1 MKGKS
6 DVVAENLKNRRAQF
20 NSVSA
25 KLNECVQIQDNLMG
39 DVKGRVQ
46 RNHTQMS
53 KTQKRQAREH
63 KEEINGFS
71 IQPGST
77 CTRAEA
83 AKRTRDLIKLKK
95 ERESM
100 VRKMKQSGVIG
111 ASLSDMKKILANSG
125 GGGVLNTSESAKT
138 LPDLNTRKGSRSGS
152 GSGGIKASASTG
164 VL

>member
-1 MKGKS
+1 LKGKN
-6 DVVAENLKNRRAQF
+6 DLVTENLKNRRVQF

-25 KLNECVQIQDNLMG
+25 KLNECIQIQDGLML

-71 IQPGST
+71 IQFGST

-95 ERESM
+95 DREEM
-100 VRKMKQSGVIG
+100 VRKMKQSGIMG
-111 ASLSDMKKILANSG
+111 ASLADMKKILANN
-125 GGGVLNTSESAKT
+125 GGVLNMSESAKT
-138 LPDLNTRKGSRSGS
+138 LPDLNSKRRGSNS
-152 GSGGIKASASTG
+152 IKASASTS